1 MRVLR
6 VRYNDKVFYAA
17 LHQSADGQGGQKLE
31 VQCLNKE
38 LGFNDLIPLQQ
49 VQVLPPVMPT
59 KVVCVGLNY
68 KKHAEEMGKP
78 LPDEPMIFLKPPTAI
93 IGSGQ
98 PIILPRDVGRVDY
111 EGELVIVMGKT
122 ARHISAADAPQ
133 HIFGFA
139 CGNDVT
145 ARVLQKKDIQYS
157 RAKGFDTF
165 APVGPWIETEV
176 ENPSALLLRTL
187 INGAVR
193 QESSTSDM
201 IFEPFS
207 IVSFVSRVMT
217 LHPGD
222 VIFTGTPSGIGQLSA
237 EDEVRVDISS
247 VGTLINTV
255 MDEVLIPDASRTEEV
270 DPLQ

>member
-6 VRYNDKVFYAA
+6 VRYNDRIFYAA
-17 LHQSADGQGGQKLE
+17 LHQTADDQGGQKLE

-38 LGFNDLIPLQQ
+38 LGFDELIPLQQ

-68 KKHAEEMGKP
+68 KQHAEEMNKA
-78 LPDEPMIFLKPPTAI
+78 LPDEPMLFLKPPTAI

-98 PIILPRDVGRVDY
+98 QIILPSDVGRVDY
-111 EGELVIVMGKT
+111 EGELVIVIGKT
-122 ARHISAADAPQ
+122 ARHVSVSDAPQ
-133 HIFGFA
+133 YVFGFS

-145 ARVLQKKDIQYS
+145 ARELQKKDIQYT

-176 ENPSALLLRTL
+176 ENPSELTLRSL
-187 INGAVR
+187 VNGEVC
-193 QESSTSDM
+193 QQTSTSDM
-201 IFEPFS
+201 IFEPFE
-207 IVSFVSRVMT
+207 ILSFVSRVMT

-222 VIFTGTPSGIGQLSA
+222 VIFTGTPSGIGQLSPS
-237 EDEVRVDISS
+237 DEVRIDISS
-247 VGTLINTV
+247 VGTLINSV
-255 MDEVLIPDASRTEEV
+255 VEEV
-270 DPLQ
+270 IISDTPRTDKADVLQ